1 MNAFPRSVC
10 VLLVAALASCA
21 ASSMRP
27 EAEAEPAPPLA
38 ALIPERFGDWT
49 AEPQPGTQVLLVPDA
64 LDDPAAAQD
73 ASYDDVLM
81 RTYRRVDGTR
91 IMAAFAYGRR
101 QTQEVKIHRPELCY
115 YAQGFEVRSLGLR
128 DVQLSPTM
136 KLGVPTLVTQNRA
149 RTEVVTY
156 WIRLG
161 DHLASSAWDMRA
173 QILRDGLGG
182 RVPDGLLV
190 RASSLAAAEAEVGRE
205 LTHQETFLRDLY
217 AAVPAAT
224 QRFLTGS
231 AGARL

>member
-1 MNAFPRSVC
+1 MNGSLRGVC
-10 VLLVAALASCA
+10 VLFVAVLTSCA

-27 EAEAEPAPPLA
+27 SSEAGAAPPLA
-38 ALIPERFGDWT
+38 VLIPERFGEWT
-49 AEPQPGTQVLLVPDA
+49 AEPQPVAQVLLVPDA
-64 LDDPAAAQD
+64 LENPAAAQD

-128 DVQLSPTM
+128 DVRLSTAVSI
-136 KLGVPTLVTQNRA
+136 GVPTLVTQNRA
-149 RTEVVTY
+149 RTEIVTY

-161 DHLASSAWDMRA
+161 DQLASSAWDMRA
-173 QILRDGLGG
+173 QIFRDGLSG

-190 RASSLAAAEAEVGRE
+190 RASSLAASHADVGRE
-205 LTHQETFLRDLY
+205 LAHQESFLRDLY
-217 AAVPAAT
+217 ASVPAAT
-224 QRFLTGS
+224 QRFLAGS
-231 AGARL
+231 VGAAQ